1 MLKTLNPFLLEQN
14 IQPTIGIKVGIT
26 VGIVIIVVIL
36 FITYWKFD
44 KICRCLKKTE
54 NFRESNEIESFRSR
68 FKDTFDSSPPPLE
81 IVQDFKTNE
90 GNLRNRKKSE
100 KTLEDRNSFL
110 KKIDATNDSENCRES
125 NEIESFRSRFKNTF
139 DSAPPPLEIVQ
150 DFKTN
155 EGNLRNRKKS
165 VVFEKKSKNNVPK
178 IQSKSKSDDVQYDFQ
193 FHYINEDVLEV
204 VRQIYSLSLHILDC

>member
-1 MLKTLNPFLLEQN
+1 M
-14 IQPTIGIKVGIT
+14 GIT

-44 KICRCLKKTE
+44 KICICLKKTE
-54 NFRESNEIESFRSR
+54 NF
-68 FKDTFDSSPPPLE
+68 
-81 IVQDFKTNE
+81 
-90 GNLRNRKKSE
+90 
-100 KTLEDRNSFL
+100 
-110 KKIDATNDSENCRES
+110 RES